1 MSYINICFVWSDLI
15 FFFIFL
21 NKKSQFYI
29 LYGAEFF
36 PFPLIILIA

>member
-29 LYGAEFF
+29 LYEAEFF